1 MKKTLIALVVAA
13 SAAVSGSAM
22 AADWVQ
28 NGTGGSV
35 DLSGTLTPEQL
46 VTPWEV
52 KVGAAVSGLDANI
65 RKGDTNVDVPVKSA
79 IPVLGIRTQTA
90 EAFQGEAG
98 ITPQIDYHGV
108 VDFSQN
114 EWGNAPVTLEV
125 FDKSSNKI
133 GSLQTVL
140 TTAAV
145 YSAKNGAD
153 LKYGGM
159 AVTSSSNAFS
169 GGLGDFS
176 SALGYS
182 DAVAELNNLSNEFLE
197 KYTKQGAQS
206 EEGKSMSFSNVDYTF
221 SAAYGSGIKQGRA
234 VKITLDQAAT
244 GDTPIQWKASLPITV
259 SYQ

>member
-1 MKKTLIALVVAA
+1 MKKTLIALAVAA
-13 SAAVSGSAM
+13 SAVVSGSAM
-22 AADWVQ
+22 AADWEH

-35 DLSGTLTPEQL
+35 DLSGTLTPEDI

-52 KVGAAVSGLDANI
+52 KVGDAVSGLDAYI
-65 RKGDTNVDVPVKSA
+65 RKGDTNVNVPVENA

-90 EAFQGEAG
+90 EAFQGQAG
-98 ITPQIDYHGV
+98 ISPQIDYHGV

-125 FDKSSNKI
+125 FDNSSNKI
-133 GSLQTVL
+133 GSLQTIL

-145 YSAKNGAD
+145 YSWKNGDD

-159 AVTSSSNAFS
+159 AAKGSGNGFF

-176 SALGYS
+176 SALGYPE
-182 DAVAELNNLSNEFLE
+182 AVAELNNLSNEFLE
-197 KYTKQGAQS
+197 KYTKQGAETES
-206 EEGKSMSFSNVDYTF
+206 GSTTNFSDVNYTY
-221 SAAYGSGIKQGRA
+221 SAAYGSGIKKGR
-234 VKITLDQAAT
+234 VLKITLDQAVT
-244 GDTPIQWKASLPITV
+244 GDDSIQWKASLPVTV